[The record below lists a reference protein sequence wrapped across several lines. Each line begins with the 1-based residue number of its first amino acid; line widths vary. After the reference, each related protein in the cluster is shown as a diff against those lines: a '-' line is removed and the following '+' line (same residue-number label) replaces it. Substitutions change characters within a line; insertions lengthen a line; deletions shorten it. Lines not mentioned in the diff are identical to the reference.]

1 MKKVYIVILNYNNP
15 VDTIECLDSIYRLN
29 YPDYHVIVCDNLST
43 DDSEKQILNWKY
55 RVHPIN
61 FTFVQTYANKG
72 YAGGNNVGIRFAMEQ
87 GDMDY
92 VWILNNDTI
101 VTPES
106 LTALVSKMQ
115 SVPAMG
121 ICGSKLIYLWDKT
134 RVQSL
139 GGRFN
144 KYFGTTRHIVKE
156 RDLAKLEFV
165 VGASMLISKE
175 FLDDIG
181 LFCEDYFLYYEEMDL
196 AMRAKGKYTMGC
208 ALDSV
213 VYHKEGASTGGSD
226 GEKNNKSLIADYY
239 SLRNRIFFM
248 KKFFPEHMWSV
259 YLGFIITIFN
269 RLKRRQY
276 SRIKMIFALL
286 IGTSE
291 TTGSNKSE

>member
-1 MKKVYIVILNYNNP
+1 MKKVYIIILNYNNP
-15 VDTIECLDSIYRLN
+15 LDTVECLNSIYKLDYSN
-29 YPDYHVIVCDNLST
+29 YHVVVCDNLST
-43 DDSEKQILNWKY
+43 DDSEEQILSWK
-55 RVHPIN
+55 RQIHPDN
-61 FTFVQTYANKG
+61 FTFIQTQANKG

-92 VWILNNDTI
+92 IWILNNDTI

-106 LTALVSKMQ
+106 LTALVNKMQ
-115 SVPAMG
+115 SVPEMG
-121 ICGSKLIYLWDKT
+121 ICGSKLIYSWDKT

-144 KYFGTTRHIVKE
+144 KYFGTTRHIIKEQDLVKL
-156 RDLAKLEFV
+156 DFV
-165 VGASMLISKE
+165 VGASMLISKK

-196 AMRAKGKYTMGC
+196 AMRAKDKYTMGC
-208 ALDSV
+208 ALDSI

-226 GEKNNKSLIADYY
+226 GDKNNKSLIADYY

-248 KKFFPEHMWSV
+248 KKFFPEHMLSV

-276 SRIKMIFALL
+276 SRIKMILEL
-286 IGTSE
+286 IVKE
-291 TTGSNKSE
+291 FLK